1 MATNETRNVRDLRN
15 EALYS
20 ANSIPNALE
29 IYSSML
35 MADSENLKNISH
47 AKTLKKYHDEIVNR
61 KYLSRLRSNFN
72 EIYAL
77 IDKNYD
83 VRFFIEGR
91 RKSLIS
97 TDEKIIK
104 LLDEKR
110 SLDLLRDTNGFRILL
125 FGENSLDLVN
135 NCYLI
140 MEDIIKHFIEKGLTL
155 CEAEPVKNTENFEVE
170 KHPNIIIP
178 KNPGISKAFSYGIKD
193 YILSPK
199 ENGYQSIHAVFRS
212 TNGSCFEVQVRTF
225 NMHVNAESG
234 TANHT
239 KYKSKKYE
247 NMFSL
252 DRNKIHIP
260 GYGFSEDTLYDYIGL
275 EKSLQILQRQK
286 TF

>member
-1 MATNETRNVRDLRN
+1 MAAKEKKNVRDLRN
-15 EALYS
+15 DALYS
-20 ANSIPNALE
+20 ASSIPNALE
-29 IYSSML
+29 LYGNML
-35 MADSENLKNISH
+35 MATEDLKNIAH
-47 AKTLKKYHDEIVNR
+47 AKALKKYHDEIVNR
-61 KYLSRLRSNFN
+61 KYLSGLRSNFN
-72 EIYAL
+72 EIYSI

-83 VRFFIEGR
+83 ARFLIEGR

-110 SLDLLRDTNGFRILL
+110 SLDLLRDTSGFRILL

-135 NCYLI
+135 NCYSI

-155 CEAEPVKNTENFEVE
+155 CEAELVKNTENFDSTQ
-170 KHPNIIIP
+170 HPGIIIP
-178 KNPGISKAFSYGIKD
+178 KKSGISKVFAYGIKD
-193 YILSPK
+193 YILNPK
-199 ENGYQSIHAVFRS
+199 ENGYQSVHVVFRS
-212 TNGSCFEVQVRTF
+212 TTGSCFEIQIRTF
-225 NMHVNAESG
+225 DMHVNAESG

-239 KYKSKKYE
+239 KYKKKKYE
-247 NMFSL
+247 NIFDL